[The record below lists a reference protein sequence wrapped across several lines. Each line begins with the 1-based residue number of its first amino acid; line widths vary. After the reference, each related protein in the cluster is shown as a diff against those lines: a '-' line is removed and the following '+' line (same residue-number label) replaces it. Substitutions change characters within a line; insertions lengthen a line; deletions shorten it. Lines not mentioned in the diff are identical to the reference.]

1 MKLRSIQFLRAIA
14 AILVAYAHSVT
25 VQMRFSHSF
34 QQDLFHLPGLG
45 AAGVDIFFVISGFI
59 ISYSAG
65 RYKGGREGAAFLGHR
80 FKRINPVYYL
90 VTVLLI
96 LLSLHPQL
104 KDHSFLLTWTQI
116 GKSIILLPV
125 FDRTGFSGIIL
136 SQGWTLSFEWFFYL
150 LFLATILSR
159 TRHKERWLMI
169 MISTLVTAGLFLH
182 GGDYRLHF
190 ISNPILLEF
199 LLGVVIYWCYS
210 RISVPKTTARILLFS
225 GIALYILEIGTGYGY
240 IGDSTRTVDGS
251 LSLLRLFLWGIPAAL
266 LVSGCLFV
274 EKNGSGSFILNNK
287 LIDLLGNS
295 SYSLYLLHFI
305 VFDLCV
311 ALYLRVGFFMNP
323 DLAIFV
329 QLVLAIT
336 ASALFYKWVEA
347 PLLRRLRK
355 SPPVV
360 SPAAPA
366 VLPSVTS
373 AVVPSDR

>member
-45 AAGVDIFFVISGFI
+45 STGVDIFFVISGFI

-65 RYKGGREGAAFLGHR
+65 RYKGGGEGVAFLSHR
-80 FKRINPVYYL
+80 FKRINPVYYT
-90 VTVLLI
+90 VTVLSI

-116 GKSIILLPV
+116 WKSIILLPV

-159 TRHKERWLMI
+159 THHKERWLMI
-169 MISTLVTAGLFLH
+169 MISTFVTAGLFLP
-182 GGDYRLHF
+182 GSDYRLHF

-210 RISVPKTTARILLFS
+210 RIRVPETTARILLFS
-225 GIALYILEIGTGYGY
+225 GIALYILEIGTGFGS

-251 LSLLRLFLWGIPAAL
+251 LSLLRFFLWGIPAAL
-266 LVSGCLFV
+266 LVSGCLFA

-305 VFDLCV
+305 VYDLCV

-329 QLVLAIT
+329 QLALAIT
-336 ASALFYKWVEA
+336 ASVLFYKWVEA

-360 SPAAPA
+360 SPAVPVA
-366 VLPSVTS
+366 LPSVTS